1 MADYNSLQRKRNMI
15 VGGFVLVGFCGL
27 VFMLGLF
34 GELPGFVSQIN
45 SFQVLVDFP
54 QAPGVMENTRVN
66 YCGYQ
71 VGRVTEVFPP
81 ERAEGVDAGEHFHRV
96 RVEVSI
102 NRQFYNIPKNVDVLL
117 IKRGLGSSYIELAV
131 DPDDEITEF
140 LTQGD
145 ILVGRE
151 GTSTEFI
158 PKAVQ
163 EKLERL
169 VDSISELTQHA
180 NEIVGNDENK
190 ANIKRTLANVASA
203 SKEAEATLV
212 SVRNFADKG
221 SENFDEI
228 TRNLSESLAEVQT
241 ILAKINSG
249 EGTAG
254 QMVNDPRLYENLL
267 DSTLELQMALEQ
279 IKMFAADS
287 RENGLRIKW

>member
-1 MADYNSLQRKRNMI
+1 MADYNSLQRRRNMI

-27 VFMLGLF
+27 IFMLGMF

-45 SFQVLVDFP
+45 SFQVMVDFP

-81 ERAEGVDAGEHFHRV
+81 ERAEGVESGEHFHRV

-102 NRQFYNIPKNVDVLL
+102 NRQFYNIPRNVDVLL
-117 IKRGLGSSYIELAV
+117 IKRGLGSSYIELVV
-131 DPDDEITEF
+131 DPEDEIREF
-140 LTQGD
+140 LSQGD
-145 ILVGRE
+145 ILLGKE

-163 EKLERL
+163 EKLESL

-180 NEIVGNDENK
+180 NDIVGDEENK
-190 ANIKRTLANVASA
+190 VNIKRTLNNVAAA

-212 SVRNFADKG
+212 SVRKFADTG
-221 SENFDEI
+221 STNFDEI
-228 TRNLSESLAEVQT
+228 TRNLSDSLAEVQA
-241 ILAKINSG
+241 ILTKINSG
-249 EGTAG
+249 QGTAG
-254 QMVNDPRLYENLL
+254 QIVNDPRLYENLL
-267 DSTLELQMALEQ
+267 DSTLELQLALEQ

-287 RENGLRIKW
+287 REHGLKIKW